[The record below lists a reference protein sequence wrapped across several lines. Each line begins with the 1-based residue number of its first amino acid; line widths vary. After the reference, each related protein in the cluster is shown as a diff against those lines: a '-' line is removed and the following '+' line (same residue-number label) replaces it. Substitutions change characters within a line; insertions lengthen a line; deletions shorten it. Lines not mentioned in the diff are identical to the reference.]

1 VGSTKFKK
9 LYLPNNKYD
18 KLMILNKIY
27 GNKFRRTKRN
37 RNKKSV
43 LTLNLTLQHKN
54 SITTKHTYK
63 YRKHKASNDA
73 YILKHKV
80 IYTWSTRVNRE
91 IRKTKNKH

>member
-1 VGSTKFKK
+1 
-9 LYLPNNKYD
+9 
-18 KLMILNKIY
+18 MILNKIY

-54 SITTKHTYK
+54 SNTTKYTYK

-73 YILKHKV
+73 YILKH
-80 IYTWSTRVNRE
+80 
-91 IRKTKNKH
+91 IRGGVHMSIEKLAKQKK